1 MCVCIFLV
9 EILKR
14 SILVLVSLGCLANPF
29 VKPPE
34 NSRSRSHLPI
44 TYDMKN
50 NIGLKNKIK
59 KKGNKKE
66 KMFNSN
72 KVVLLQQRFKA
83 FVAGQKSKTIK
94 KCLQ

>member
-1 MCVCIFLV
+1 M
-9 EILKR
+9 
-14 SILVLVSLGCLANPF
+14 
-29 VKPPE
+29 
-34 NSRSRSHLPI
+34 
-44 TYDMKN
+44 TWKN

-83 FVAGQKSKTIK
+83 FVAGQKSETIK
-94 KCLQ
+94 KCLQWHSVCVPGYCIEWRTTCCADIM